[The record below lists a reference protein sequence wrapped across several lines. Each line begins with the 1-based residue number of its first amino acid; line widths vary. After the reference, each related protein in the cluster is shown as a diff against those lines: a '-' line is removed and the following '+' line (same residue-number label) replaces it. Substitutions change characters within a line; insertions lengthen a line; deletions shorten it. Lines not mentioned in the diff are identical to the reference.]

1 MARVSAVACVRM
13 YLNTDKCR
21 IPRNDFRD
29 AGTGDFT
36 ALKFSNLKVS
46 QDEPGFFIDSQNN
59 HFFDKSKIRTD
70 LVFCLWNGH

>member
-36 ALKFSNLKVS
+36 ALKCSNLKVS
-46 QDEPGFFIDSQNN
+46 KISRVFFIDSQNT
-59 HFFDKSKIRTD
+59 HFY
-70 LVFCLWNGH
+70 